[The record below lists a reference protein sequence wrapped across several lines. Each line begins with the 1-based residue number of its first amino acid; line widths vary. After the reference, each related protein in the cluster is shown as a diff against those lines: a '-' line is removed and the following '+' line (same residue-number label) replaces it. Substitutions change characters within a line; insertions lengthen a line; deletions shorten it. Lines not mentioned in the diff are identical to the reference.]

1 MNRLTDA
8 GRALVSD
15 IARRHGVSDDAAIS
29 LLFALS
35 SGGGTQAQFNISEL
49 GGMGQWQRGGMI
61 MVGDMFN
68 QGLKYRVD
76 ALCNDLSAL
85 LYGST
90 PVFAPPP
97 APVQS
102 QFQGG
107 GTSLFISGGVQGSG
121 WPAELGSPSSS
132 GSQNNLRYAVFPFT
146 RRLAVDQGGV
156 VTVYDTGDHQI
167 GGVSQQQ
174 SGDQSLTFTSQYG
187 LVRLADLPVVSP
199 GGDVPP
205 PPPPVQ
211 PSWNAP
217 APDPVFQ
224 PAPPPVAAPA
234 PAPVPPAAPSIVAPS
249 APGLSPAGAPGA
261 PMSTDDIFAKL
272 ERLAEL
278 RQRGIITDA
287 DFEAKKAD
295 LLSRL

>member
-1 MNRLTDA
+1 MNTLTDA
-8 GRALVSD
+8 GRALVRD
-15 IARRHGVSDDAAIS
+15 IARRHGVSDDAALS

-35 SGGGTQAQFNISEL
+35 AGGGTQAQFSIPEL

-90 PVFAPPP
+90 PLFAPPP
-97 APVQS
+97 APVPMN
-102 QFQGG
+102 
-107 GTSLFISGGVQGSG
+107 SGGASLVFSGMQGSG
-121 WPAELGSPSSS
+121 WPAELGIPSSS
-132 GSQNNLRYAVFPFT
+132 GSQNNLRYAVFPAT
-146 RRLAVDQGGV
+146 RRLAVDYGGV
-156 VTVYDTGDHQI
+156 VTVYDTLDHQI

-187 LVRLADLPVVSP
+187 TVRVADLPVVS
-199 GGDVPP
+199 GAGAA

-211 PSWNAP
+211 PSWTAP
-217 APDPVFQ
+217 APEPVFQ
-224 PAPPPVAAPA
+224 PAPPP
-234 PAPVPPAAPSIVAPS
+234 PAPVPPAPVPS
-249 APGLSPAGAPGA
+249 APAPAASSGA

-278 RQRGIITDA
+278 HQRGIITST

>member
-8 GRALVSD
+8 GRALVSE
-15 IARRHGVSDDAAIS
+15 IARRHGVSDDAALT
-29 LLFALS
+29 LLSAVS
-35 SGGGTQAQFNISEL
+35 AGGGNQAQFSHPEL

-68 QGLKYRVD
+68 QGLKYQVD
-76 ALCNDLSAL
+76 GLCNDLSAL
-85 LYGST
+85 LYGPT
-90 PVFAPPP
+90 QLFVPPP
-97 APVQS
+97 APQPSQYQGQS
-102 QFQGG
+102 QGN
-107 GTSLFISGGVQGSG
+107 GTSLFFPGGVQGSG

-132 GSQNNLRYAVFPFT
+132 GSQNNLRYAVFPGS
-146 RRLAVDQGGV
+146 RRLAVDQGGII
-156 VTVYDTGDHQI
+156 TIYDTLDHQI

-174 SGDQSLTFTSQYG
+174 GGDQSLTFTSQYG
-187 LVRLADLPVVSP
+187 TVRVADLPVVSP
-199 GGDVPP
+199 GGMAPPPPP

-211 PSWNAP
+211 PAWTAP

-224 PAPPPVAAPA
+224 PAPPPPAPA
-234 PAPVPPAAPSIVAPS
+234 PAPVMAPPAPLAPAPSPS
-249 APGLSPAGAPGA
+249 GA

>member
-1 MNRLTDA
+1 MNTLTDA

-35 SGGGTQAQFNISEL
+35 AGGGTQAQFSIPEL

-76 ALCNDLSAL
+76 ALCNDLSSL
-85 LYGST
+85 LYGAT
-90 PVFAPPP
+90 PLFVPPP
-97 APVQS
+97 APAPMS
-102 QFQGG
+102 
-107 GTSLFISGGVQGSG
+107 SGGPSLYFAGSAQGSG
-121 WPAELGSPSSS
+121 WPAELGIPSSS
-132 GSQNNLRYAVFPFT
+132 GSQNNLRYAVFPAT
-146 RRLAVDQGGV
+146 HRLAVDYGGT
-156 VTVYDTGDHQI
+156 VTIYDTLDHQI

-187 LVRLADLPVVSP
+187 TVRVADLPVVSP
-199 GGDVPP
+199 GAEP

-211 PSWNAP
+211 PMWNAP

-224 PAPPPVAAPA
+224 PAPPPTPLPVPPAPPAPA
-234 PAPVPPAAPSIVAPS
+234 PA
-249 APGLSPAGAPGA
+249 AGGA